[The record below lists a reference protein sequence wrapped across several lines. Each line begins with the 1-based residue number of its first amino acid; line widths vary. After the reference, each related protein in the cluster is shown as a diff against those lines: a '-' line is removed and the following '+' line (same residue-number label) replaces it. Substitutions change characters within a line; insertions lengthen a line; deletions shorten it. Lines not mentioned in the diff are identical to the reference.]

1 MYCGFWI
8 CAIKLSIHTE
18 RYVITHIYTD
28 THRAVPTVVTLT
40 QNCLQNQANE
50 CKCKHKL
57 NACDALLIKAELND
71 KLNIRIIK

>member
-28 THRAVPTVVTLT
+28 THRTMPTVVALT
-40 QNCLQNQANE
+40 QYCLQNQANE

-57 NACDALLIKAELND
+57 HACDTLLIKAELND
-71 KLNIRIIK
+71 KLNIRITK